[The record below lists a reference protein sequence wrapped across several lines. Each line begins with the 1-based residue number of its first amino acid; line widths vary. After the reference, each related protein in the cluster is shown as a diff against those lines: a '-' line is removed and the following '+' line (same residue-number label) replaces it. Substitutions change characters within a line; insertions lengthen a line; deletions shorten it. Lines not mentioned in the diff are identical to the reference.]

1 MEKKYEVTYNIELHT
16 TNGSVNPDGF
26 NSIEFIRKGDENIIV
41 AQAIE
46 LDTDTPSFEFI
57 NRPGEVI
64 KTNFD
69 YKFAGGGTIGPKLV
83 VVKTYYLKIQ

>member
-1 MEKKYEVTYNIELHT
+1 MGKKYEVTYNIELHT
-16 TNGSVNPDGF
+16 VNGSVKPDGF

-69 YKFAGGGTIGPKLV
+69 YKFAGGGSSPKLV

>member
-1 MEKKYEVTYNIELHT
+1 MEEKKYEVTYKMELFT
-16 TNGSVNPDGF
+16 TNGSVKPDGF
-26 NSIEFIRKGDENIIV
+26 NSIEFIRKGDENITV

-46 LDTDTPSFEFI
+46 LDVDTPSFEFV

-69 YKFAGGGTIGPKLV
+69 YKFDGAGSDPKLV